1 MLIPE
6 NNSIESIGNNN
17 VLKKVIQHTNP
28 FSLLLANS
36 SLIFLILMSGR
47 TAKITIIHNVALG
60 RLNNS
65 GVAYN
70 TVIITITV
78 VVIDDIGLYDP
89 TDSFTADLENEPD
102 TG

>member
-47 TAKITIIHNVALG
+47 TAKITIIPNVALG

-70 TVIITITV
+70 KVIITITV

>member
-1 MLIPE
+1 MPE

-17 VLKKVIQHTNP
+17 VLKKVTQHTNP
-28 FSLLLANS
+28 FSLLLASN

-47 TAKITIIHNVALG
+47 TAKITIIPSVALG
-60 RLNNS
+60 RLNKR

-70 TVIITITV
+70 KVIITIIV